1 MKQQGFVM
9 LEVITAVVVV
19 SSLLLMINQ
28 AWQIKS
34 SQQKR
39 QQWIIDAEQV
49 RLAATNYWAFKG
61 VPPTITGDI
70 FTTQEISV
78 LQLPWQQEWQFI
90 HGENWLELSVMA
102 PSPTQAQWLARQIAG
117 AFTRNN
123 EFVMP
128 IWQPQQSNA
137 INENYLHR
145 QEQTDK
151 PYLNTMET
159 SLDMGL
165 FDIINVNNLNTQ
177 RVIAE
182 SVRADAIEANS
193 LKTGELTVTTL
204 YARDVI
210 TPTTSLQEV
219 SDRVAEYTQLWK
231 ECERQGK
238 CS

>member
-1 MKQQGFVM
+1 M

-34 SQQKR
+34 SQNMR
-39 QQWIIDAEQV
+39 QQWINNTEQT
-49 RLAATNYWAFKG
+49 RLAATNYWTFNG
-61 VPPTITGDI
+61 VPPATTGDI
-70 FTTQEISV
+70 FSAEEISV

-90 HGENWLELSVMA
+90 KGENWLELSVIA
-102 PSPTQAQWLARQIAG
+102 PSATQAQWLAAQIAG
-117 AFTRNN
+117 AFTRDN

-128 IWQPQQSNA
+128 IWQPQQGIATND
-137 INENYLHR
+137 IYLHR
-145 QEQTDK
+145 QEQPDK
-151 PYLNTMET
+151 QYLNAMET

-165 FDIINVNNLNTQ
+165 FDIVNVNNLHTQ
-177 RVIAE
+177 RMTAE
-182 SVRADAIEANS
+182 SVRTDAIEANS

-210 TPTTSLQEV
+210 TPTTSLQKV

-238 CS
+238 CR

>member
-9 LEVITAVVVV
+9 LEVITAVVIV

-34 SQQKR
+34 SQQQR
-39 QQWIIDAEQV
+39 QQWVIDAEQV
-49 RLAATNYWAFKG
+49 RLAATNYWAFNG
-61 VPPTITGDI
+61 VPPAITRDV
-70 FTTQEISV
+70 FTTQEMNA
-78 LQLPWQQEWQFI
+78 LQFPWQQEWQFI
-90 HGENWLELSVMA
+90 NGENWLELSVMA
-102 PSPTQAQWLARQIAG
+102 PSPIQAQWLAKQIAG
-117 AFTRNN
+117 AFTRNS

-137 INENYLHR
+137 TNESYLHR
-145 QEQTDK
+145 QEQLDK
-151 PYLNTMET
+151 PYLNMMET
-159 SLDMGL
+159 SLNMGF
-165 FDIINVNNLNTQ
+165 FDITNVNNLNTQ
-177 RVIAE
+177 RLTAE
-182 SVRADAIEANS
+182 SVSADAVEAIS